1 MKKVTIN
8 FIMSMAVVVLMIA
21 IIVFLGVASGK
32 ISNSFGALIGIVFDV
47 LEILIGGYV
56 LTLLILAIVARAVF
70 SKQGKGLLAYRIL
83 MGIEY
88 ILQGGIVLFCI
99 NVMSVSWI
107 ILAALVAAGI
117 VYGGINTYT
126 ERILD

>member
-1 MKKVTIN
+1 M
-8 FIMSMAVVVLMIA
+8 
-21 IIVFLGVASGK
+21 
-32 ISNSFGALIGIVFDV
+32 
-47 LEILIGGYV
+47 
-56 LTLLILAIVARAVF
+56 ARAVF

-83 MGIEY
+83 MGIAY

-126 ERILD
+126 ERIFD

>member
-8 FIMSMAVVVLMIA
+8 FIMSMAVVVLMFVL
-21 IIVFLGVASGK
+21 IVVSEVVSGK
-32 ISNSFGALIGIVFDV
+32 TSNSFGDLIGIVIYV
-47 LEILIGGYV
+47 LEILIGGYA
-56 LTLLILAIVARAVF
+56 LLLLILAIVARAVF

-99 NVMSVSWI
+99 NVMSVSWN